1 MNVPTGYTAL
11 DMVGFTDKGTYN
23 SATAYVKNDIAHY
36 GGNLW
41 RCLVDDTTGVTP
53 AEGVNWTVFLAEP
66 TSAAED
72 IIAQVETT
80 STAAHSYAVGKQLIY
95 NDTLYT
101 VTSAITV
108 GDTLT
113 VGTNITASDSIV
125 DQLDTKANS
134 SDLATVATT
143 GAYSDLSGKP
153 TLGTAAE
160 KNVPASGDASTTE
173 VVMGDD
179 TRLSNARNAADVSAW
194 AKAANKPTYN
204 GAEILTSTAKTG
216 TAQLSIS
223 DTVASGTSMDNVVGT
238 MLDNDKTLD
247 TNITSLNEALTNEI
261 NTRVAN
267 GAHNL
272 LPNVAS
278 TEVKNGITFTVNSD
292 GSVTVSGTASAETTK
307 NIVTDLS
314 LNGNYILSGCPAGGS
329 PSDHTGYNLQAQI
342 DNSYNHVD
350 IGNGYAFSVSA
361 KVNRVLIHIAN
372 GTVIST
378 PITFKPMI
386 RLASDTDPTYQPY
399 AMTNRELTELVVS
412 EIFNFSVAFES
423 GTPNSYVSVKD
434 VDISK
439 SGYEPIAISIYTL
452 GSASTINIMSLQIE
466 VSGKAR
472 MAYARSSLGSARSLN
487 DAIYA
492 RVVYVKK

>member
-72 IIAQVETT
+72 IIAQVETS

-160 KNVPASGDASTTE
+160 KNVPASGDASSSE

-179 TRLSNARNAADVSAW
+179 SRLTNARNAADVSAW

-204 GAEILTSTAKTG
+204 GSEIETSTAKTG

-238 MLDNDKTLD
+238 MLNNDKTLD
-247 TNITSLNEALTNEI
+247 TNITSLNEALTNLQDDLTNIDITGATNNTGSTIASGTFFYLNSVLVRAKIAISNGATFTLNTNYEVVTSGSLNQI
-261 NTRVAN
+261 NTELREVDSLKYSDLASAISLNAYTTLENCYVALRD
-267 GAHNL
+267 GY
-272 LPNVAS
+272 VCWQ
-278 TEVKNGITFTVNSD
+278 TNS
-292 GSVTVSGTASAETTK
+292 GTVSGSVYASRV
-307 NIVTDLS
+307 N
-314 LNGNYILSGCPAGGS
+314 
-329 PSDHTGYNLQAQI
+329 
-342 DNSYNHVD
+342 NSTH
-350 IGNGYAFSVSA
+350 
-361 KVNRVLIHIAN
+361 
-372 GTVIST
+372 
-378 PITFKPMI
+378 
-386 RLASDTDPTYQPY
+386 
-399 AMTNRELTELVVS
+399 
-412 EIFNFSVAFES
+412 FNFGSTVNNML
-423 GTPNSYVSVKD
+423 G
-434 VDISK
+434 
-439 SGYEPIAISIYTL
+439 AI
-452 GSASTINIMSLQIE
+452 
-466 VSGKAR
+466 
-472 MAYARSSLGSARSLN
+472 
-487 DAIYA
+487 
-492 RVVYVKK
+492 YVKKGMRIIVPTITSNAGVQFFGLT

>member
-41 RCLVDDTTGVTP
+41 RCLIDDTTGVTP
-53 AEGVNWTVFLAEP
+53 TEGVNWTVFLAEP

-134 SDLATVATT
+134 SDL
-143 GAYSDLSGKP
+143 
-153 TLGTAAE
+153 GTAAE
-160 KNVPASGDASTTE
+160 KNVPASGDASSSE
-173 VVMGDD
+173 VVMGNDS
-179 TRLSNARNAADVSAW
+179 RLTNARNAADVSAW

-223 DTVASGTSMDNVVGT
+223 DTVASGTSMNNVVGT
-238 MLDNDKTLD
+238 MLNNDKTLD
-247 TNITSLNEALTNEI
+247 TNITSLNEALTKQTLYFTSVACAATTGNFATVSNANISADHVVVECTFANPAAI
-261 NTRVAN
+261 TTDVTWTTAN
-267 GAHNL
+267 GSL
-272 LPNVAS
+272 TL
-278 TEVKNGITFTVNSD
+278 NGTC
-292 GSVTVSGTASAETTK
+292 ASATTA
-307 NIVTDLS
+307 NITLS
-314 LNGNYILSGCPAGGS
+314 KKGN
-329 PSDHTGYNLQAQI
+329 
-342 DNSYNHVD
+342 
-350 IGNGYAFSVSA
+350 
-361 KVNRVLIHIAN
+361 
-372 GTVIST
+372 
-378 PITFKPMI
+378 
-386 RLASDTDPTYQPY
+386 
-399 AMTNRELTELVVS
+399 
-412 EIFNFSVAFES
+412 
-423 GTPNSYVSVKD
+423 
-434 VDISK
+434 
-439 SGYEPIAISIYTL
+439 
-452 GSASTINIMSLQIE
+452 
-466 VSGKAR
+466 
-472 MAYARSSLGSARSLN
+472 
-487 DAIYA
+487 
-492 RVVYVKK
+492 

>member
-53 AEGVNWTVFLAEP
+53 AEGVNWTVFLDEP

-72 IIAQVETT
+72 IIAQVEAT

-143 GAYSDLSGKP
+143 GAYFDLSGKP

-204 GAEILTSTAKTG
+204 GAEIETNTAKTG

-238 MLDNDKTLD
+238 MLNNDKTLD
-247 TNITSLNEALTNEI
+247 TNVSSLNEA
-261 NTRVAN
+261 
-267 GAHNL
+267 
-272 LPNVAS
+272 
-278 TEVKNGITFTVNSD
+278 F
-292 GSVTVSGTASAETTK
+292 
-307 NIVTDLS
+307 
-314 LNGNYILSGCPAGGS
+314 
-329 PSDHTGYNLQAQI
+329 
-342 DNSYNHVD
+342 
-350 IGNGYAFSVSA
+350 
-361 KVNRVLIHIAN
+361 
-372 GTVIST
+372 
-378 PITFKPMI
+378 
-386 RLASDTDPTYQPY
+386 
-399 AMTNRELTELVVS
+399 RELTESKADKDGLLNIVQTGTTATQFIPAKTFFYLNGQLVYSKIPIANGATFTLGTNYEVPTAGALNNLSSRITNEITHQFKYLTSGSSWTRWVPHGAYLVS
-412 EIFNFSVAFES
+412 CFYNGGGSKYSLDFVMVRSTTCDVVRLAAS
-423 GTPNSYVSVKD
+423 GTAPNISISCSNRTLTITNNDTSYTGLSFA
-434 VDISK
+434 IL
-439 SGYEPIAISIYTL
+439 AISDT
-452 GSASTINIMSLQIE
+452 ADNIWI
-466 VSGKAR
+466 
-472 MAYARSSLGSARSLN
+472 
-487 DAIYA
+487 D
-492 RVVYVKK
+492 

>member
-72 IIAQVETT
+72 IIAQVETS

-125 DQLDTKANS
+125 DQLNTKANS
-134 SDLATVATT
+134 SDLAPVATT

-216 TAQLSIS
+216 TAQLSIT
-223 DTVASGTSMDNVVGT
+223 DTVASGTSMDNVVET
-238 MLDNDKTLD
+238 MLNNDKTLD
-247 TNITSLNEALTNEI
+247 TNVSSVNEALTNVKNSVTSIDIAGSTNNTGSTIVSGTFFNLNGVLARAKI
-261 NTRVAN
+261 NIAN
-267 GAHNL
+267 GATLTLNTNYELVTVGGLNELNSDLTNVGKRTLLWTNPNNYFWAASLQPLDLTGYDEIEIHFSYMNDGIPAYITRIPNIIGIVSSISAALIDVEHNTDVMHAL
-272 LPNVAS
+272 NMCSRVVNV
-278 TEVKNGITFTVNSD
+278 VQGGLKWGDGGMLYNGIVYA
-292 GSVTVSGTASAETTK
+292 GSGSQF
-307 NIVTDLS
+307 LS
-314 LNGNYILSGCPAGGS
+314 TRAVPL
-329 PSDHTGYNLQAQI
+329 
-342 DNSYNHVD
+342 
-350 IGNGYAFSVSA
+350 
-361 KVNRVLIHIAN
+361 K
-372 GTVIST
+372 
-378 PITFKPMI
+378 
-386 RLASDTDPTYQPY
+386 
-399 AMTNRELTELVVS
+399 
-412 EIFNFSVAFES
+412 
-423 GTPNSYVSVKD
+423 
-434 VDISK
+434 
-439 SGYEPIAISIYTL
+439 IY
-452 GSASTINIMSLQIE
+452 GI
-466 VSGKAR
+466 K
-472 MAYARSSLGSARSLN
+472 Y
-487 DAIYA
+487 
-492 RVVYVKK
+492 

>member
-53 AEGVNWTVFLAEP
+53 AEGVNWTIFLAEP

-160 KNVPASGDASTTE
+160 KNF
-173 VVMGDD
+173 
-179 TRLSNARNAADVSAW
+179 
-194 AKAANKPTYN
+194 
-204 GAEILTSTAKTG
+204 
-216 TAQLSIS
+216 
-223 DTVASGTSMDNVVGT
+223 
-238 MLDNDKTLD
+238 
-247 TNITSLNEALTNEI
+247 NITNKTN
-261 NTRVAN
+261 
-267 GAHNL
+267 
-272 LPNVAS
+272 
-278 TEVKNGITFTVNSD
+278 
-292 GSVTVSGTASAETTK
+292 
-307 NIVTDLS
+307 
-314 LNGNYILSGCPAGGS
+314 
-329 PSDHTGYNLQAQI
+329 
-342 DNSYNHVD
+342 
-350 IGNGYAFSVSA
+350 
-361 KVNRVLIHIAN
+361 
-372 GTVIST
+372 
-378 PITFKPMI
+378 
-386 RLASDTDPTYQPY
+386 DTDNTT
-399 AMTNRELTELVVS
+399 A
-412 EIFNFSVAFES
+412 
-423 GTPNSYVSVKD
+423 
-434 VDISK
+434 
-439 SGYEPIAISIYTL
+439 
-452 GSASTINIMSLQIE
+452 
-466 VSGKAR
+466 AR
-472 MAYARSSLGSARSLN
+472 QARAEYWT
-487 DAIYA
+487 D
-492 RVVYVKK
+492 